1 MAGGTVNLY
10 SDSGIQ
16 GALVTGDDIAVKVK
30 GNHNIVLLSNLSK
43 FIPKNHVSNA
53 RFSTY
58 LKELELLLT
67 SLGK

>member
-1 MAGGTVNLY
+1 MAGDTVNVY
-10 SDSGIQ
+10 SDSDVQ
-16 GALVTGDDIAVKVK
+16 GALVTGDDIAIKVI
-30 GNHNIVLLSNLSK
+30 GNHNIVLLSNLSN
-43 FIPKNHVSNA
+43 IPKNHASNA